1 MTEHDR
7 PRDDTM
13 DADERGSRH
22 TMASDT
28 DPGPGATRL
37 YTVHEATYWA
47 DLDERER
54 RLLDGALTVSTLVHP
69 GHLLRV
75 VALRGEAGTAPET
88 TGESTGRVAWTGAS
102 GPVALVTVSGP
113 TGKPDDDAPLDLV
126 VDLGG
131 QVATFVQAV
140 SLAPAP
146 LRKALFAVR
155 SRVPVAFDALRQW
168 RTDRLEQRPGRHT
181 IPRTRSAPR
190 ADDAPGHGGDRPRA
204 VLFGLHWLELGGAE
218 RWALEC
224 IAAAK
229 EAGFVPIVLTDR
241 ASSSPWVTREEMAG
255 AVFVPIT
262 SPLEAHQDA
271 ALLNGLFDTYDIRGI
286 HVHHSSWLYERLA
299 WIRTRFPWVHIVD
312 SLHILEWRTGG
323 FVDIAVRLSDA
334 IDVHHV
340 ISPQLRDYLVQQMR
354 IPREKVV
361 LATLAE
367 LTAGA
372 VAPGERTP
380 RERPTVAFVGRLTQQ
395 KRPYLFLRL
404 VARLRKDLPDARFV
418 LHGGGELADEVH
430 ALTRRLGLVGTVEFR
445 GADHPVSE
453 TLDEADVLVI
463 TSDNEG
469 VTLTSFEADA
479 HGTLVVSTDVGSQR
493 SVVVEDLLAPR
504 HPLAFL
510 SAAREAV
517 VTAVTD
523 RARREEWL
531 AEQRRK
537 VTAFAGLPHA
547 REWTHDLYREWN
559 A

>member
-1 MTEHDR
+1 MHTTANHTE
-7 PRDDTM
+7 
-13 DADERGSRH
+13 
-22 TMASDT
+22 
-28 DPGPGATRL
+28 PGPGAARL
-37 YTVHEATYWA
+37 YTVHEATWWGE
-47 DLDERER
+47 LDEREL
-54 RLLDGALTVSTLVHP
+54 RLLDGALTVSALVHP
-69 GHLLRV
+69 GHLLRI
-75 VALRGEAGTAPET
+75 VALRGAAGTAPET
-88 TGESTGRVAWTGAS
+88 TGASTAQVAWTGPS

-113 TGKPDDDAPLDLV
+113 SGKPDDDAPLDLV

-131 QVATFVQAV
+131 EQAAFVQP
-140 SLAPAP
+140 STLPPAR
-146 LRKALFAVR
+146 LRQALFAVR
-155 SRVPVAFDALRQW
+155 GRVPVAFDALRQW
-168 RTDRLEQRPGRHT
+168 RTDRIERRPGRHA
-181 IPRTRSAPR
+181 IPRTRAVPR
-190 ADDAPGHGGDRPRA
+190 ADAAPEYRGDRPPA

-224 IAAAK
+224 IAAA
-229 EAGFVPIVLTDR
+229 EDAGFVPIVLTDR
-241 ASSSPWVTREEMAG
+241 PSSSPWVTRKEMSR

-271 ALLNGLFDTYDIRGI
+271 ALLNGLFDAYDIRGV
-286 HVHHSSWLYERLA
+286 HVHHSTWLYERLA
-299 WIRTRFPWVHIVD
+299 WIRTRFPWVPIID

-340 ISPQLRDYLVQQMR
+340 ISPQLRDYLIQDMR

-361 LATLAE
+361 LATLAT

-372 VAPGERTP
+372 VAPGERQP
-380 RERPTVAFVGRLTQQ
+380 SERPTVAFVGRLTQQ

-404 VARLRKDLPDARFV
+404 VARLRKDLPHARFV
-418 LHGGGELADEVH
+418 LHGSGELADEVH
-430 ALTRRLGLVGTVEFR
+430 ALTRRLGLTHAVEFR
-445 GADHPVSE
+445 GADHPVAE
-453 TLDEADVLVI
+453 TLHDADVLVI

-493 SVVVEDLLAPR
+493 SVVVDDLLVPR

-510 SAAREAV
+510 SVARERV
-517 VTAVTD
+517 VTAVSD
-523 RARREEWL
+523 RARRDEWL

-537 VTAFAGLPHA
+537 VTAFADLPHA